1 MKYKGIIFDLDGVIC
16 STDQY
21 HYEAWKMLADKIGVF
36 FDKEINQRLRGV
48 NREDSLNIILENTE
62 KEYSYEEKQNFLK
75 IKNDYYKLLLEKMT
89 PAQLDDDIKKTLDI
103 LKEKDILLAIGSSSK
118 NTAFILSRLGLEQYF
133 DAVSDGMNIT
143 KSKPDPEV
151 FTKAA
156 DMLKLEPQD
165 CLIVE
170 DALAGVEAALK
181 GHFDCAGINIA
192 NTHPQ
197 VTYQLYSF
205 SDLLKFIL

>member
-21 HYEAWKMLADKIGVF
+21 HYEAWKMLADKIEVY
-36 FDKEINQRLRGV
+36 FDKVINQRLRGV
-48 NREDSLNIILENTE
+48 SREASLDIILENSE
-62 KEYSYEEKQNFLK
+62 KEYSYEEKQDFLK
-75 IKNDYYKLLLEKMT
+75 IKNNYYKLLLEKMT
-89 PAQLDDDIKKTLDI
+89 PAQLDDDVKKTLDA
-103 LKEKDILLAIGSSSK
+103 LKEKNIRMAIGSSSK
-118 NTAFILSRLGLEQYF
+118 NTSFILSRLGLDNYF

-151 FTKAA
+151 FIKAA
-156 DMLKLEPQD
+156 NMLKLKPQD

-181 GHFDCAGINIA
+181 GRFDCAGINIA
-192 NTHPQ
+192 NTHPD
-197 VTYQLYSF
+197 VTFQLDSF
-205 SDLLKFIL
+205 SDLLKYIL

>member
-48 NREDSLNIILENTE
+48 SREDSLNIILENTE

-89 PAQLDDDIKKTLDI
+89 PAQLEDDIKKTLDI

-118 NTAFILSRLGLEQYF
+118 NTAFILSRLGLEKYF

-143 KSKPDPEV
+143 NSKPDPEV